1 MTLTVTESDGLIN
14 RLSRKKKKKRKKA
27 YFIAFVDFH
36 GVNILCMAPF
46 IIAVPNNWLSEHL
59 KI

>member
-14 RLSRKKKKKRKKA
+14 RLSRKKKKKKA

-46 IIAVPNNWLSEHL
+46 IIAVLNNWLLEYL